1 MKCLWPG
8 TGEPCSAAKLWGLPV
23 MLPSMPHVTRA
34 WGGQVFPTAM
44 SVLIQ
49 DMADISTCWI
59 HHMTLDSPTLS
70 HLNQLQINTS
80 LLMPL
85 GLCVL
90 RGSGHSLWAQ
100 AQPIIFSHLV
110 LLYQMFKASREAL
123 LLHSHPDFCLAFL
136 SAQLLILTSQ
146 QTHLL
151 LQEAFL
157 DLHCLLRIFTAP
169 FPALGVM
176 LTVLF
181 SVTTAISTE
190 TAWST
195 LCLPS
200 AGLCVLHS
208 LCLTHHRQ

>member
-1 MKCLWPG
+1 
-8 TGEPCSAAKLWGLPV
+8 
-23 MLPSMPHVTRA
+23 
-34 WGGQVFPTAM
+34 M

-49 DMADISTCWI
+49 DMTDVSTCWI

-85 GLCVL
+85 GLCIL
-90 RGSGHSLWAQ
+90 RSSGHSLWTQ
-100 AQPIIFSHLV
+100 AQTIISHL
-110 LLYQMFKASREAL
+110 LFFSTKCLRPPRRLCFSAL
-123 LLHSHPDFCLAFL
+123 IPGFCPAFL
-136 SAQLLILTSQ
+136 SGQLLILTSQ
-146 QTHLL
+146 QARLL

-157 DLHCLLRIFTAP
+157 DLHCLLLVFTAP
-169 FPALGVM
+169 FPAPGVM
-176 LTVLF
+176 LTALS
-181 SVTTAISTE
+181 SVTVAMSTGA
-190 TAWST
+190 AWST